1 VNETID
7 ESVSKFLIL
16 ELLAED
22 KCLDQQ
28 VDLFSVASSVPHILT
43 AEYPASVHP
52 LHVKCK
58 DSWVV
63 VGKWNS
69 PLLTLLPM
77 FFGGRR
83 EVRGLLAKQVFVYC
97 MLVLVRPDDYGQCI
111 DTIAFSASDKY
122 K

>member
-22 KCLDQQ
+22 KYLDQQ

-43 AEYPASVHP
+43 AEYPASVHL

-58 DSWVV
+58 DS
-63 VGKWNS
+63 
-69 PLLTLLPM
+69 
-77 FFGGRR
+77 
-83 EVRGLLAKQVFVYC
+83 
-97 MLVLVRPDDYGQCI
+97 
-111 DTIAFSASDKY
+111 
-122 K
+122 